1 MGGFLSR
8 FKVCV
13 CCRTCC
19 KKEAWIKCSVRSVG
33 RPVEKYG
40 VERYKKNS
48 KKVCRQQRGRKVSE
62 MSDIRACLSLLRCK
76 PTCHDVGPCDY
87 PLPYWVVNN
96 PTM

>member
-1 MGGFLSR
+1 M
-8 FKVCV
+8 

-19 KKEAWIKCSVRSVG
+19 KKEAIKCSVRGVG

-48 KKVCRQQRGRKVSE
+48 KKVCRQRGRKVSE
-62 MSDIRACLSLLRCK
+62 MSDK

-87 PLPYWVVNN
+87 PLPYYWVVNS
-96 PTM
+96 PTTYICSFYSTFQALLDSKVFYRG